1 MSMMR
6 AFKSN
11 SFPIKRLSLFASLMV
26 SLITAT
32 TFAATEESAIIY
44 VELLASPAPAN
55 SHLSRVVSDASGQV
69 YLSWVSEEGDLARLS
84 YSILT
89 EKGWNSPV
97 DISSGTD
104 WFVNWADFPMLSV
117 NESGMVAHWLRM
129 SAEGTYDYNIEA
141 SFSDARNQQW
151 SEPRVIHSD
160 GVSAEHGFVSM
171 LPLNKSN
178 TLITWLDGRNT
189 KTGDEYGE
197 MTLRAGIFD
206 NSGQNLR
213 EWELDSRACDCCQTS
228 SAMTSSG
235 PIVVYRDRSAGEI
248 RDIAITRYV
257 DGQWTEPSLVHQDN
271 WQIAGCPVNGPSVS
285 ARDEQVAVAWFT
297 AKDDTPKV
305 QLALSSDGGAS
316 FAAPILV
323 ASPTTNGRVGT
334 ALLDSGKII
343 VSWIDTSSAEAKIML
358 SVFSSEAE
366 PLQQFEVAKTSA
378 SRRSGFPIIE
388 SVEKLVY
395 VSWTDL
401 RDSPQVRVARVSVE

>member
-1 MSMMR
+1 
-6 AFKSN
+6 
-11 SFPIKRLSLFASLMV
+11 
-26 SLITAT
+26 
-32 TFAATEESAIIY
+32 
-44 VELLASPAPAN
+44 
-55 SHLSRVVSDASGQV
+55 
-69 YLSWVSEEGDLARLS
+69 
-84 YSILT
+84 
-89 EKGWNSPV
+89 V

-171 LPLNKSN
+171 LPLNEGN

-189 KTGDEYGE
+189 KTDDEYGE

-206 NSGQNLR
+206 TSGQTLR

-366 PLQQFEVAKTSA
+366 LLQQVEVAKTSA

>member
-1 MSMMR
+1 MLFFNFSSAYVR
-6 AFKSN
+6 S
-11 SFPIKRLSLFASLMV
+11 LSACTLAI
-26 SLITAT
+26 LITGTAVT
-32 TFAATEESAIIY
+32 ASGESVGIF
-44 VELLASPAPAN
+44 VELLDSPAPVN
-55 SHLSRVVSDASGQV
+55 SHLSRVVSDTSGQI
-69 YLSWVSEEGDLARLS
+69 YLSWVSEEGDLALFS
-84 YSILT
+84 YSKLT
-89 EKGWNSPV
+89 ESGWRHPEL
-97 DISSGTD
+97 ISSGSN

-117 NESGMVAHWLRM
+117 NGDNMAAHWLRM

-141 SFSDARNQQW
+141 SFSDVQNQDW

-171 LPLNKSN
+171 LPLKDGS

-189 KTGDEYGE
+189 KNGDEYGE
-197 MTLRAGIFD
+197 MTLRAGIFSS
-206 NSGQNLR
+206 SGQILS

-235 PIVVYRDRSAGEI
+235 PVVVYRDRSAGEI
-248 RDIAITRYV
+248 RDIAMTRYL
-257 DGQWTEPSLVHQDN
+257 DGQWTEPRPVHEDN

-285 ARDEQVAVAWFT
+285 AKNEQVAVAWFT

-305 QLALSSDGGAS
+305 QLALSSDSGAS
-316 FAAPILV
+316 FTAPVLV
-323 ASPTTNGRVGT
+323 ASPETNGRVGT

-343 VSWIDTSSAEAKIML
+343 VSWIDTSSIEAKIML

-366 PLQQFEVAKTSA
+366 LLQQVEVANTSA

-388 SVEKLVY
+388 SVGESVY

-401 RDSPQVRVARVSVE
+401 SDSPQVRVARVSVK